1 MGLSAVKN
9 VTLESIEEAQKDR
22 PDFDQA
28 IAKGMAFSPTISAKY
43 RMFTRSFRRWEH
55 ADTWDDINKYDLNN
69 PILRST
75 AEMIEFSSNLPA
87 NRVIMKLSNIE
98 AALDDQTRWFE
109 SVFLMM
115 GWNKYNL
122 FMEDWQMPEIK
133 PLTPQPPRKTIKERT
148 IKKRT
153 VKKRTIN

>member
-1 MGLSAVKN
+1 MGLAMTKN
-9 VTLESIEEAQKDR
+9 VTLEILEEAQKDR

-28 IAKGMAFSPTISAKY
+28 ISKAMSFSPTISAKY
-43 RMFTRSFRRWEH
+43 RVFTKSMRRWEH
-55 ADTWDDINKYDLNN
+55 GDTWDDIDKYNINN
-69 PILRST
+69 PILKSS
-75 AEMIEFSSNLPA
+75 AEQIEFWSNIPA
-87 NRVIMKLSNIE
+87 ARVISKLSNIE

-133 PLTPQPPRKTIKERT
+133 PLTPQPPTKT

-153 VKKRTIN
+153 VKKRTVKKRTVN